1 MDIEKAQKEMRTD
14 IAQEEDTQERKKR
27 IEMFIDMIL
36 VNQMR
41 LRFVHL
47 IALVD
52 GQNMVVESEIMVVQ
66 VVEAKHLTFL
76 SIYYL

>member
-1 MDIEKAQKEMRTD
+1 MHKKKTSRKE
-14 IAQEEDTQERKKR
+14 KKR

-36 VNQMR
+36 VNQRR

-52 GQNMVVESEIMVVQ
+52 GQNMIVESEIMVVQ